1 MERNSTKMTR
11 LLRLLAALAVL
22 AGATAN
28 WGPATAADLL
38 VKKAVPAT
46 ASYLPASWAGL
57 YVSGYGLYGA
67 NLTNTAVTDMTT
79 VADIA
84 SAPHGPGVGGAI
96 GYNFQPVPNGVVFG
110 VRADVAYANL
120 HGSGAVSTVPS
131 MLSVSNA
138 TNYLGDIDAIIGLP
152 LTPDGK
158 LLGYTGGGFAFGGA
172 KPNLQVATLAQAASD
187 TSTGWNVLAGLSYQL
202 TPSWQVFMEG
212 DYFQL
217 GDKSLTATFNGQ
229 PVATSLTKYH
239 IFEQKLGITYKF

>member
-22 AGATAN
+22 AGAA
-28 WGPATAADLL
+28 PVIAADLL
-38 VKKAVPAT
+38 VKKAAPAT

-96 GYNFQPVPNGVVFG
+96 GYNFQPVPNGIMFG

-120 HGSGAVSTVPS
+120 HGSGAVSNV
-131 MLSVSNA
+131 LSVSNA
-138 TNYLGDIDAIIGLP
+138 TNYLGDLDAIIGLP

-158 LLGYTGGGFAFGGA
+158 LLGRSEEHTSE
-172 KPNLQVATLAQAASD
+172 LQSHSD
-187 TSTGWNVLAGLSYQL
+187 LVC
-202 TPSWQVFMEG
+202 
-212 DYFQL
+212 
-217 GDKSLTATFNGQ
+217 
-229 PVATSLTKYH
+229 
-239 IFEQKLGITYKF
+239 